1 MPPKSKSPNRRV
13 SFGQNSIVE
22 VQKFKKEDYV
32 EYEDSAADDGEGEEG
47 AASTSAAAAS
57 KEDAFDD
64 DAFDAEF
71 EAEMAA
77 KRKTSAAAAAAPEP
91 DFDDDAFEAEFRAQ
105 QQSKSSGG
113 AASTSSG
120 FAAFESASPAAPTP
134 VPTPV
139 LAPVPA
145 PPPLPKPVQAPV
157 TSAPV
162 PKPVPA
168 PVVPAPVMPAP
179 MKKPMPAPVPAL
191 EPALALAP
199 VPAVDPRPVVAP
211 PKPPVVTLD
220 PPLGAFL
227 CGATESDLVRR
238 LETRIKQLEQQLL
251 GQPSQHAVV
260 ENMHKTDA
268 LETQVEK
275 RLVGVKKG
283 MEGLHG
289 RLEAI
294 ELGLAKLPEQF
305 KGIKKMNKEEDREL
319 TQRSEQMSALQSAMP
334 GALLAATECE
344 SRAKD
349 LLSQVSLLCE

>member
-1 MPPKSKSPNRRV
+1 
-13 SFGQNSIVE
+13 
-22 VQKFKKEDYV
+22 
-32 EYEDSAADDGEGEEG
+32 
-47 AASTSAAAAS
+47 
-57 KEDAFDD
+57 
-64 DAFDAEF
+64 
-71 EAEMAA
+71 
-77 KRKTSAAAAAAPEP
+77 
-91 DFDDDAFEAEFRAQ
+91 
-105 QQSKSSGG
+105 
-113 AASTSSG
+113 
-120 FAAFESASPAAPTP
+120 
-134 VPTPV
+134 
-139 LAPVPA
+139 
-145 PPPLPKPVQAPV
+145 
-157 TSAPV
+157 
-162 PKPVPA
+162 
-168 PVVPAPVMPAP
+168 
-179 MKKPMPAPVPAL
+179 
-191 EPALALAP
+191 
-199 VPAVDPRPVVAP
+199 
-211 PKPPVVTLD
+211 
-220 PPLGAFL
+220 
-227 CGATESDLVRR
+227 LVRR

-260 ENMHKTDA
+260 ENMYKTDA

>member
-13 SFGQNSIVE
+13 SFGQTSIVE
-22 VQKFKKEDYV
+22 VQKFMKEDYV
-32 EYEDSAADDGEGEEG
+32 DYEDSAADDGEGEEG
-47 AASTSAAAAS
+47 AASTTAAAAS
-57 KEDAFDD
+57 NEDAFDD

-77 KRKTSAAAAAAPEP
+77 KQKASAAAAAAPKP

-120 FAAFESASPAAPTP
+120 FAGFESAFPAAPTP
-134 VPTPV
+134 VPTPLV
-139 LAPVPA
+139 TA
-145 PPPLPKPVQAPV
+145 PPPLPKPVLVPV
-157 TSAPV
+157 VSAPV

-168 PVVPAPVMPAP
+168 PVVPALVVPAP
-179 MKKPMPAPVPAL
+179 IKKPMPAPVPAPVPAL
-191 EPALALAP
+191 EPAP
-199 VPAVDPRPVVAP
+199 VPAAAPRPVVAP

-220 PPLGAFL
+220 PPLGAFS
-227 CGATESDLVRR
+227 CGAAESDLVRR

-251 GQPSQHAVV
+251 GQPTQHAVV
-260 ENMHKTDA
+260 ESMYKTDA

-319 TQRSEQMSALQSAMP
+319 TQRSEQLSALQTAMP

-349 LLSQVSLLCE
+349 LLSQISLLCE